1 MSFLYEFLKNNK
13 VGLASVPVINYV
25 IFIIYSMVKSIPRGI
40 IDLGM
45 STLFLPLTIIG
56 MILLFLFL
64 KLFGNQSSVPVYA
77 LTMFALIS
85 IIHTVYKMIM
95 FKPIKIA
102 DFKKKISN
110 ISSKVVD
117 LATGK
122 FNKVL
127 NSVTSSISS
136 SASNLTSSFTKSE
149 EITETP
155 VVPTVE
161 QTTTTIVPTV
171 EQTSSTTATTAT
183 TATTTT

>member
-25 IFIIYSMVKSIPRGI
+25 IFIIYSMIKSIPRGL

-56 MILLFLFL
+56 MVLLFLFL
-64 KLFGNQSSVPVYA
+64 KLFGNESSVPVYA

-95 FKPIKIA
+95 FKPIKVP
-102 DFKKKISN
+102 DFKKKISD
-110 ISSKVVD
+110 ISAKIVD
-117 LATGK
+117 LATGNY
-122 FNKVL
+122 NKVI
-127 NSVTSSISS
+127 NSVTKSISS

-149 EITETP
+149 EITETTT

-161 QTTTTIVPTV
+161 Q
-171 EQTSSTTATTAT
+171 TTATTAT